1 MEFVFDTR
9 EKYLGFLKNLNK
21 VCDSLWIVEDLDLSP
36 KFWEGI
42 KPLVNECCW
51 TRKFPGW
58 GRGCNM
64 KVIKLPLNNGVMNV
78 LSEYNSFLEI
88 GYDAEEEMGLDMAF
102 FKDGKVVFIIINH
115 EDMCYLE
122 EKFLP
127 YFRETIKSL
136 NIRRR

>member
-36 KFWEGI
+36 EFWEGI

-58 GRGCNM
+58 G
-64 KVIKLPLNNGVMNV
+64 
-78 LSEYNSFLEI
+78 SEYNSFLEI